1 MLPLASW
8 ERFVILI
15 HGLDAYGDQLQNASL
30 PSLRLAP
37 FKRVESLFWPWTGR
51 SQFLAPFEV
60 DPGLFSWK
68 LGTTGSRVPCVEGCV
83 AEPTKAQKKGISV
96 WAQLVGD
103 GTSGLLPNRAIL
115 TALVLFSSGSLC
127 QDRSDWNGR
136 SRRRRCPRGTE
147 VDLKFGDGARGAR
160 RQARETDRHARVPQ
174 TLPPLPAPLR
184 PESDGGGGGGGVEG
198 PASGKRSFPGP
209 SPTSLHQTLKPRVRG
224 GCPRARS
231 PGHGAQDS
239 EAVVGGA
246 LFMTV

>member
-1 MLPLASW
+1 M
-8 ERFVILI
+8 
-15 HGLDAYGDQLQNASL
+15 
-30 PSLRLAP
+30 
-37 FKRVESLFWPWTGR
+37 
-51 SQFLAPFEV
+51 
-60 DPGLFSWK
+60 
-68 LGTTGSRVPCVEGCV
+68 
-83 AEPTKAQKKGISV
+83 
-96 WAQLVGD
+96 
-103 GTSGLLPNRAIL
+103 
-115 TALVLFSSGSLC
+115 
-127 QDRSDWNGR
+127 
-136 SRRRRCPRGTE
+136 
-147 VDLKFGDGARGAR
+147 DLKFGDGARGAR